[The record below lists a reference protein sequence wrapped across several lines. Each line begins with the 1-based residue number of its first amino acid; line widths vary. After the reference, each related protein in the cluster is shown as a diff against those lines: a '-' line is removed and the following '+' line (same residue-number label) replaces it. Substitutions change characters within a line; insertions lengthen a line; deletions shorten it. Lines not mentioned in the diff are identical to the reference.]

1 MRNLK
6 LLYQRKLTYDG
17 IKAKLLVQ
25 HPLEDITFTCDGGG
39 TLKSINHNCGEI
51 KELCSYDGVIAMDF
65 IQINDCLCFATESGD
80 IIQYNMNT
88 GEHEVYGMIS
98 DGIEAMQWSPDQELV
113 VFITK

>member
-6 LLYQRKLTYDG
+6 LLYERKLKYDG
-17 IKAKLLVQ
+17 IKADLLVQ
-25 HPLEDITFTCDGGG
+25 HPLEDITFVYFGGI
-39 TLKSINHNCGEI
+39 LKSINHSSGEI
-51 KELCSYDGVIAMDF
+51 KELCVYEGVNAMDF

-88 GEHEVYGMIS
+88 GEHEVYGLIS
-98 DGIEAMQWSPDQELV
+98 DGIETMQWSPDQELV